1 MAIAPYEKNITLSA
15 KFSFLPILLNGA
27 LANAPYGFFMKN
39 RLYLTQTDTT
49 IGFVS
54 QDSTKID
61 RAKRRLPNKHYIRV
75 VDSFQTLQTF
85 SRVPNA
91 HKNRIRRSKKT
102 TFIMPNGLSFRV
114 VKDCEHNILLNRIG
128 WVYSSSANL
137 SGDEYNEQYAK
148 DNAEVIVSFPVQRIG
163 TASTIYLL
171 GQKRM
176 RLVR

>member
-1 MAIAPYEKNITLSA
+1 
-15 KFSFLPILLNGA
+15 
-27 LANAPYGFFMKN
+27 MKN

-49 IGFVS
+49 VGFVS
-54 QDSTKID
+54 QDSSKID

-75 VDSFQTLQTF
+75 VDSFKTLQTF

-91 HKNRIRRSKKT
+91 HKNRIRRAKKT

-114 VKDCEHNILLNRIG
+114 VKDCEHNLLLNRMG

-137 SGDEYNEQYAK
+137 SGADYNRAYAEDK
-148 DNAEVIVSFPVQRIG
+148 SEVVVSFPNERRG
-163 TASTIYLL
+163 FASTIYLL